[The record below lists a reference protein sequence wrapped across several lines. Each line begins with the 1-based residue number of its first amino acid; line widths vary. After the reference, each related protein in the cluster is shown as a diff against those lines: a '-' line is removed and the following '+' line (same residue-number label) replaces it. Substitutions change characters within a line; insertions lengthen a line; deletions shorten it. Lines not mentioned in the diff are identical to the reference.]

1 MLQTGAAPGAA
12 PGAARRCLV
21 GARLGGVRECEER
34 GGGVVGSCVCAQG
47 RCSGCLG
54 SSGCAGGLS
63 GVPGQFWLGM
73 WVGGGVEGAE
83 SSGSREIFRG
93 SEVP

>member
-1 MLQTGAAPGAA
+1 MLPTGAAPGAA

-34 GGGVVGSCVCAQG
+34 GSAVVGSCVCAQG

-54 SSGCAGGLS
+54 FSGYAGGLL
-63 GVPGQFWLGM
+63 GVPGQFWLRV
-73 WVGGGVEGAE
+73 WVGGGVEGAGF
-83 SSGSREIFRG
+83 SGSREIFQG